1 MLYFFFAKLITGSLA
16 LFFVH
21 RGYLRAGLVVSA
33 RGQRRSKARRRDE
46 TSFFLP
52 KGLGLGFTSGGPVR
66 GRRGSNRAFRSFC
79 SNRMHLSKRKACEK
93 VRVITLRR
101 PPTHSPPRVKSRGRR
116 SVPRT
121 TGSIAHGPPSG
132 APPPSRGTV
141 ACLVARARDYD
152 TTRVVGARARTRN
165 TRWRSCITARRPTR
179 WCSARCSCARA
190 S

>member
-132 APPPSRGTV
+132 APLHHEVPWPVLSR
-141 ACLVARARDYD
+141 ALAI
-152 TTRVVGARARTRN
+152 TTRVVGARARTRH